1 MEEKDIVVHWERNEM
16 FSGQRKFNTGV
27 ETIRNKKDT

>member
-1 MEEKDIVVHWERNEM
+1 MEEKDIIVHWERNEM